1 MNINCEVPGLNG
13 LSESDKIQKIEKY
26 LWELNDQLKVIL
38 SNLELD
44 NFTVDTQDELKVSTS
59 AKKKSE
65 AEFKETVSSLK
76 QKIINTSESITSD
89 IERIRETMQG
99 SFKAVSEQFG
109 QYDAEFFRATTKDA
123 LSTLDEFKQ
132 IENINGYYIAS
143 QGYVKTGNIGEE
155 NGKAVYGIEIG
166 DVQSIDGIKLQFS
179 NHAIKSIQNGKTT
192 WYIDNGEVRIDRLIV
207 NDYIYLGGYRTEVTD
222 GVEYKWEGDD
232 EE

>member
-1 MNINCEVPGLNG
+1 MNINCEVPMLNG
-13 LSESDKIQKIEKY
+13 LDERTKISKIEKY
-26 LWELNDQLKVIL
+26 LYELDQQLKVVLANIDI
-38 SNLELD
+38 D
-44 NFTVDTQDELKVSTS
+44 NFTVETRDELQLS
-59 AKKKSE
+59 AASKKKAE
-65 AEFKETVSSLK
+65 TEFKQTVDSLK
-76 QKIINTSESITSD
+76 QKIINTAESITSD

-179 NHAIKSIQNGKTT
+179 NHAIKAF
-192 WYIDNGEVRIDRLIV
+192 
-207 NDYIYLGGYRTEVTD
+207 RTERPPGISTTARSELTD
-222 GVEYKWEGDD
+222 
-232 EE
+232 